1 MRRFRARSIAELV
14 GPYRETDWVILA
26 LNTEKVHSLKKRSL
40 EVIRIHARPDRGIR
54 PPAGTPVSFYLD
66 EAALVTLGVCYDRVP
81 RFGESA

>member
-40 EVIRIHARPDRGIR
+40 EVIRIHRGLIGIR

-66 EAALVTLGVCYDRVP
+66 EAALVTLGVFYDRVP